1 MIKNNLVSDS
11 SMSTYVVENPSQ
23 RKEKEVRK
31 GRVSVGNRDCRA
43 ARWSKDTKGS
53 ADDHL
58 LIWASHP
65 TPTWPVTPDKDS
77 PPPWIALVLTFC
89 PASFWVISL
98 HCRTPK
104 CGTRMK
110 PEKMVYCI
118 SDQSLREVEQDG
130 RQFSG
135 EGGAGGFQVVNTC
148 FSSSLQLLL
157 KAERLLK

>member
-1 MIKNNLVSDS
+1 MIWCQIHQCQHTLLRI
-11 SMSTYVVENPSQ
+11 SQ

-77 PPPWIALVLTFC
+77 PPPLDCPCPHFLPCFLLGHLAALQDTQM
-89 PASFWVISL
+89 WD
-98 HCRTPK
+98 K
-104 CGTRMK
+104 DDTR
-110 PEKMVYCI
+110 
-118 SDQSLREVEQDG
+118 
-130 RQFSG
+130 FSG
-135 EGGAGGFQVVNTC
+135 DVELPLIKRWPVQAGGWFIAYQIEVC
-148 FSSSLQLLL
+148 W
-157 KAERLLK
+157 R

>member
-1 MIKNNLVSDS
+1 MFKNNLVSDS

-77 PPPWIALVLTFC
+77 PPPLDCPCPHFLPCFLLGHLAALQDTDDTRFSEDVEL
-89 PASFWVISL
+89 PLKDGQSKQESGLL
-98 HCRTPK
+98 HIRSK
-104 CGTRMK
+104 FVGG
-110 PEKMVYCI
+110 EA
-118 SDQSLREVEQDG
+118 QDG
-130 RQFSG
+130 RQQQWGSM
-135 EGGAGGFQVVNTC
+135 EGSSVV
-148 FSSSLQLLL
+148 Q
-157 KAERLLK
+157 EGQ

>member
-1 MIKNNLVSDS
+1 MFKNNLVSDS

-77 PPPWIALVLTFC
+77 PPPLDCPCPHFLPCFLLGHLAALQDTQMWDTDDTRFSEDVEL
-89 PASFWVISL
+89 PLKDGQSKRESGLL
-98 HCRTPK
+98 H
-104 CGTRMK
+104 
-110 PEKMVYCI
+110 I
-118 SDQSLREVEQDG
+118 SDSKFAGGERQDG
-130 RQFSG
+130 G
-135 EGGAGGFQVVNTC
+135 KE
-148 FSSSLQLLL
+148 
-157 KAERLLK
+157 